1 MVRIL
6 IVNDSVMV
14 QQLLKRIVET
24 EPDFE
29 LVGIANDGFEAMDLV
44 KQKNPDVVLMDIR
57 MPKCDGVEAT
67 RRIMKNNPCP
77 ILLVTATIKKHIS
90 LIYDCLAYGAL
101 EVMKTP
107 ASIEADGGELIKRI
121 KIANTLKYIVQNKAS
136 SMSVDV
142 EERKVLHSNPLLESI
157 NGKPAR
163 KVVAIGAS
171 TGGPSALLE
180 VLKGLPEN
188 LAAGLILV
196 QHIDAEF
203 APGLAEWFSTCCPLR
218 IYAGKKEDRVINSIG
233 YVAAED
239 GHLIIQPGCTLRY
252 QRKNPKDIYTPC
264 IDVTFQS
271 VADVYGPQAIGILLT
286 GMGADGAQGLK
297 AIRQAGGHTIAQDE
311 KSSLIYGMPK
321 AAKEIGAAE
330 FILPLKEISAKIVE
344 LLEK

>member
-1 MVRIL
+1 MIKVL

-14 QQLLKRIVET
+14 QQLLKRIIET

-29 LVGIANDGFEAMDLV
+29 LAGIASDGFEAVDLV
-44 KQKNPDVVLMDIR
+44 KQRNPDVVLMDIR

-107 ASIEADGGELIKRI
+107 ISIQAEGSELIKRI
-121 KIANTLKYIVQNKAS
+121 KIVNTLKSAVQHKAPGI
-136 SMSVDV
+136 SVDV
-142 EERKVLHSNPLLESI
+142 EEKKNLHSRPPKAVS
-157 NGKPAR
+157 GKLAR

-188 LAAGLILV
+188 LAAGLVLV

-218 IYAGKKEDRVINSIG
+218 IYAGKQEDRVINSIG

-239 GHLIIQPGCTLRY
+239 GHLIIQPGYTLQY
-252 QRKNPKDIYTPC
+252 QRKTPKDIYIPC

-271 VADVYGPQAIGILLT
+271 VANVYGPQAIGILLT

-321 AAKEIGAAE
+321 AAKEMGAAE
-330 FILPLKEISAKIVE
+330 FVLPLKEIPAKIVE